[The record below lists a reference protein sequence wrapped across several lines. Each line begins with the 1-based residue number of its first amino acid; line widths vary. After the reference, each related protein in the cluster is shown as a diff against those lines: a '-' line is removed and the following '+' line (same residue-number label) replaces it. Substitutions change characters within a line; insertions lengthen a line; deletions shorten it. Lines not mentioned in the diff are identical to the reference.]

1 MAVKPYESGISVRAR
16 FCFDALFSSAEKPS
30 CASSMKDHISR
41 ISRTSQSE
49 MIDIFKAPDAET
61 VGTFPDVPPSQV
73 N

>member
-1 MAVKPYESGISVRAR
+1 MPVLNAYLRMYQVFEPIRKTLVGRGLTA
-16 FCFDALFSSAEKPS
+16 
-30 CASSMKDHISR
+30 
-41 ISRTSQSE
+41 TE